1 MTIDRFK
8 ERLNHM
14 LFYTT
19 FNERI
24 TQLGKSMA
32 NVMDASTS
40 LKESEAVKDL
50 LNVREIKRELNE

>member
-1 MTIDRFK
+1 
-8 ERLNHM
+8 M